1 MHRDYTLGSCQY
13 YLCMWL
19 CSYNDY
25 AFCWGTLFRWQ
36 AHWYSY
42 WFGKLFDN
50 KALLARG
57 WWKALLKLLCEQW
70 AYIHLDMKTM
80 FIPKIY
86 IIFGKATWLVQ
97 LTLWNPHQPLPEA
110 GGRCQVSPWRPWS
123 KLMLET
129 AHSRNCLLEYLVAAL
144 WPCYFL
150 YPVLKVQNCLIDI
163 LTIVQFF
170 CFFSTDPCLVLGLAC
185 DLGPAIVP
193 PLIPSL
199 GHGLFHLLGN
209 NSINTQNSFGATTR
223 KIADYGFFYYG
234 YLPAWNQI

>member
-1 MHRDYTLGSCQY
+1 
-13 YLCMWL
+13 
-19 CSYNDY
+19 
-25 AFCWGTLFRWQ
+25 
-36 AHWYSY
+36 
-42 WFGKLFDN
+42 
-50 KALLARG
+50 
-57 WWKALLKLLCEQW
+57 
-70 AYIHLDMKTM
+70 
-80 FIPKIY
+80 
-86 IIFGKATWLVQ
+86 
-97 LTLWNPHQPLPEA
+97 
-110 GGRCQVSPWRPWS
+110 
-123 KLMLET
+123 MLET

-170 CFFSTDPCLVLGLAC
+170 CFFSTDPCLVLGLTC

-199 GHGLFHLLGN
+199 GYGLFHLLGN

-234 YLPAWNQI
+234 YLPA